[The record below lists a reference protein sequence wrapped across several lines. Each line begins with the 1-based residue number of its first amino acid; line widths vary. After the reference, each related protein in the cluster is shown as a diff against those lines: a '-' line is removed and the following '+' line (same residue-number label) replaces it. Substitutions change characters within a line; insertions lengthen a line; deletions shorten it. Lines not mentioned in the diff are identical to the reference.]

1 MGDGSLSQDEI
12 DALLRGTDDIDSMMG
27 GGGFSQPP
35 SMGVPTFGGPA
46 SVSGADIGAL
56 REGFASF
63 AGSVAPSLSG
73 YLGGKNLIISN
84 PVVEIKSRDALVRDL
99 NQKYVQVSLDYSG
112 QLNGK
117 NVIIYNFQD
126 AGIVSS
132 LMMGNESGAPLSDLT
147 DAHQSTIQEFTN
159 QFLSSIATQL
169 GMKTGGAVNTSPA
182 IVSIINNSGSFVLP
196 QGDMVLITYDFVIQG
211 ILTSKLYHVLDMNL
225 ASSLARILGGGG
237 GPQQAQA
244 QQQSYAQQPQQTI
257 SPVKFP
263 PLDERV
269 YQTPAGDISILLDV
283 PMTLTVELGRTSKL
297 VQEILG
303 LGEGSIIELD
313 KLAGEPV
320 DILVNGK
327 LIAKGEVV
335 VIDENF
341 GVRITDIV
349 SPDQRLMSFGS
360 EH

>member
-12 DALLRGTDDIDSMMG
+12 DALLRGTDDIDAMMG
-27 GGGFSQPP
+27 GGGFAQAP
-35 SMGVPTFGGPA
+35 SMGVPSFGGSA
-46 SVSGADIGAL
+46 SISGADIGAL

-84 PVVEIKSRDALVRDL
+84 PVVEIKNRDALVRDL
-99 NQKYVQVSLDYSG
+99 SQRYVQVSLDYSG
-112 QLNGK
+112 QLSGK

-132 LMMGNESGAPLSDLT
+132 LMMGNEAGAALSDLT

-182 IVSIINNSGSFVLP
+182 IVSIINNPASFVLP

-211 ILTSKLYHVLDMNL
+211 ILTSKLYHVIEMNL

-237 GPQQAQA
+237 QQQA
-244 QQQSYAQQPQQTI
+244 QQQSYTQQPQQTI

-269 YQTPAGDISILLDV
+269 FQTPAGDISILLDV

-349 SPDQRLMSFGS
+349 SPDQRLLNFGS